1 MTTSREPAAA
11 PDHTPYVAR
20 STTDLVV
27 MAPLVL
33 GFHPR
38 DSVVLLTF
46 GAGAGPGFHAR
57 VDLPTDLAGQQQVAA
72 VLVPPCVDHDAH
84 HVAVLLHTEDA
95 EAARSQAGLL
105 VEALLAAGVGVL
117 DVVRV
122 EEGRWFPV
130 PEDGDPGTAYDLST
144 HPFTA
149 HHVFEGR
156 TVRRDRDEVAASLVG
171 SDDTDLAAVTLAA
184 TRAADDLLLGTRPV
198 RSVLRPEGRWLQR
211 RLRRSLVDRQS
222 LSAADAGRALA
233 LVALADLRDVAL
245 AEIERGNARQH
256 VELWRALARRCP
268 ETLLPGACGVLAIA
282 AWQAGDG
289 ALAWCAVDR
298 AVEVDPDDPMAE
310 SVAQLLLGAVSP
322 VTWDPPRGDRLPL
335 FLG

>member
-1 MTTSREPAAA
+1 MTTSHEPAAR
-11 PDHTPYVAR
+11 PDPAPYVAR

-27 MAPLVL
+27 MAPLVM

-46 GAGAGPGFHAR
+46 GDGGPGFHAR
-57 VDLPTDLAGQQQVAA
+57 VDLPTDLGSQQEVAA
-72 VLVPPCVDHDAH
+72 TLLPPCVEHGTRRA
-84 HVAVLLHTEDA
+84 AVLLHTDDA
-95 EAARSQAGLL
+95 EAARSQAVLL
-105 VEALLAAGVGVL
+105 VEALLAVGVDVL

-149 HHVFEGR
+149 RHVFEGR

-171 SDDTDLAAVTLAA
+171 SDDADLTAVTLAA
-184 TRAADDLLLGTRPV
+184 TRAADDLLLSTRPV
-198 RSVLRPEGRWLQR
+198 RAVLRPEGRWLQR
-211 RLRRSLVDRQS
+211 RLRRSVLDREPM
-222 LSAADAGRALA
+222 SAADAGRVLA
-233 LVALADLRDVAL
+233 LVGVAEVRDVAL
-245 AEIERGNARQH
+245 AEVERSNAQHH
-256 VELWRALARRCP
+256 VEVWRALVRRCP
-268 ETLLPGACGVLAIA
+268 ESLLPGACGVLALA

-298 AVEVDPDDPMAE
+298 AVEVDPDDPVAE

-322 VTWDPPRGDRLPL
+322 VTWRPPRGEELPL
-335 FLG
+335 FRG